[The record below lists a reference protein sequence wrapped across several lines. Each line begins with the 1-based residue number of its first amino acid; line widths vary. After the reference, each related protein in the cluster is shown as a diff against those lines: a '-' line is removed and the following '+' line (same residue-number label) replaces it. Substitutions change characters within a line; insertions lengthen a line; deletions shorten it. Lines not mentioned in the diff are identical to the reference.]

1 MLGGKVGITLLNVVT
16 CFANDFEITN
26 HSILN
31 EMAFQKSKLIQIR
44 DIRINTLNGFKNLR

>member
-31 EMAFQKSKLIQIR
+31 EMAF
-44 DIRINTLNGFKNLR
+44 